1 MLALTPPPRGLRHYE
16 QAAPR
21 VLSGWLLMA
30 ALSAYLFWQQIWLFR
45 GWSNLFSG
53 LGRWFGLDVGVAL
66 SFENGLFTSVSL
78 KGQVPTVAEGSV
90 WLLAIALA
98 MFAGSWMVN
107 AQRVPARYGLRA
119 LALVLALPALGFLA
133 LGHRPDLDAE
143 AHVAHV
149 FKVGYWFLLLLPIIY
164 GMTAFTLPGNLGR
177 RTLGVLMAMLYF
189 YYSVPVLALVH
200 WQLLMWLGE
209 AAAAPL
215 NVLLTVL
222 LMSVHM
228 MAFYGLL
235 AAVEE

>member
-16 QAAPR
+16 NAAPR
-21 VLSGWLLMA
+21 VLSGWLLMM

-45 GWSNLFSG
+45 GWSSTFSG
-53 LGRWFGLDVGVAL
+53 LGRWFGHDVNTAL
-66 SFENGLFTSVSL
+66 SFDGGLQVSVRLNGA
-78 KGQVPTVAEGSV
+78 VPTVSEGPW
-90 WLLAIALA
+90 WLLGIAAAVFL
-98 MFAGSWMVN
+98 GSWLVS
-107 AQRVPARYGLRA
+107 AQRVPARYSMRA
-119 LALVLALPALGFLA
+119 LGIVLGLPALGFFL

-143 AHVAHV
+143 AHVAQV
-149 FKVGYWFLLLLPIIY
+149 FKVGYWFMVLLPIIY

-177 RTLGVLMAMLYF
+177 RVLGVLLALLYF

-200 WQLLMWLGE
+200 WQLLLWLGE

-222 LMSVHM
+222 LMSVHL